1 MTTVGPRAL
10 EQFKDLLGSAKKFAI
25 AAPLPGRQ
33 RRGAPEGT
41 PPRAP
46 VGFRRLIPAQGPPPL
61 GSLQGWE
68 PPPEKLQLGIK
79 NTRRFRTR
87 LTQTGAKPAGV
98 FVLAGFTYFFTRTPT
113 YWGWSERES
122 RSLAL
127 PDRDRRQVSGRAGS
141 PAPSRLWLVKPCRS
155 LWRTLFQSSPNL

>member
-1 MTTVGPRAL
+1 M
-10 EQFKDLLGSAKKFAI
+10 
-25 AAPLPGRQ
+25 
-33 RRGAPEGT
+33 
-41 PPRAP
+41 
-46 VGFRRLIPAQGPPPL
+46 
-61 GSLQGWE
+61 
-68 PPPEKLQLGIK
+68 EKLQLGIK

-127 PDRDRRQVSGRAGS
+127 PDRDRRQVYLPLTGRVPRSLEPNLRALQSVGWS
-141 PAPSRLWLVKPCRS
+141 VAWSVSRLVG
-155 LWRTLFQSSPNL
+155 

>member
-1 MTTVGPRAL
+1 MEECECSPVHR
-10 EQFKDLLGSAKKFAI
+10 LLGVCTT
-25 AAPLPGRQ
+25 PLPKRLFQ
-33 RRGAPEGT
+33 TQEPCLELYQGAFSR
-41 PPRAP
+41 PR
-46 VGFRRLIPAQGPPPL
+46 
-61 GSLQGWE
+61 SLL
-68 PPPEKLQLGIK
+68 EKLQLGIK

-127 PDRDRRQVSGRAGS
+127 PDRDRRQVPGRAGS

-155 LWRTLFQSSPNL
+155 LWRTLFQSSPYL